1 LIKSIPAPFI
11 DSKTNMEVYMK
22 SLVTLGEVS
31 NRVDAMNKDC
41 FDRLVDVHE
50 ISFLSHERMK
60 IADDE
65 HTLRPVA
72 QKSIAWR
79 LGIPF
84 NYLAKCPQE
93 LQAEQMNH
101 WIKHEKREQLF
112 VRLDGE
118 EVRAIFTPRYKPVD
132 NFEVLARLD
141 EMGYGPDTQ
150 VHCHLDAE
158 FMLLSIPDGRHQF
171 KINGDKMTPG
181 ISVSNSEVG
190 LASLSV
196 STFILRLVCTN
207 GMVAKTEISAS
218 YRHVSTKILTE
229 LPQVFKRVGDGLGKQ
244 KDRLKL
250 SLESLVAYPLA
261 SIESFNRQFGLGEM
275 EISAVEW
282 AWPQEAGETMFAVV
296 NTYTRAAAMEGLPA
310 ESSFRLQRVGGEVL
324 GMLH

>member
-1 LIKSIPAPFI
+1 MP
-11 DSKTNMEVYMK
+11 TNMT
-22 SLVTLGEVS
+22 TLGEVS
-31 NRVDAMNKDC
+31 DRVDALNKDC
-41 FDRLVDVHE
+41 HDALVDVHE

-60 IADDE
+60 IGYNE

-72 QKSIAWR
+72 QRSIAWR
-79 LGIPF
+79 LGIPY

-101 WIKHEKREQLF
+101 WIKHEKREKLF
-112 VRLDGE
+112 IRFDGQE
-118 EVRAIFTPRYKPVD
+118 EIRAIFTTRYKPVD

-141 EMGYGPDTQ
+141 EMGYTPDTKVQ
-150 VHCHLDAE
+150 CSLDGE
-158 FMLLSIPDGRHQF
+158 FMLLSIPDGRRQF

-181 ISVSNSEVG
+181 ISISNSEVG

-196 STFILRLVCTN
+196 SAFCLRIICTN
-207 GMVAKTEISAS
+207 GMVSKTEISAS

-229 LPQVFKRVGDGLGKQ
+229 LPQVFEKVGAGLNRH

-250 SLESLVAYPLA
+250 SLESPVADPLA
-261 SIESFNRQFGLGEM
+261 TIERFNRQFALGER
-275 EISAVEW
+275 EKDAV
-282 AWPQEAGETMFAVV
+282 AWGWSQESGETMFNVV